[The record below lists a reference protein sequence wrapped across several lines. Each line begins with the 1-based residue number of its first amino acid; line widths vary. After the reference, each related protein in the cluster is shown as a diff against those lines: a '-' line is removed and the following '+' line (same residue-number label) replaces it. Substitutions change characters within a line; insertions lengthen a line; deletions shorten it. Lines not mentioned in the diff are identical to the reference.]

1 MVVGWSVWVAESSSR
16 SRAICILVCSDQI
29 ALSLPSLFQSVVDPV
44 AGTPSFTAAAVA
56 AKYFPTATLTAAL
69 LVRSAGDAAGLPLV
83 EFVNQSTCTIVSTE
97 SVEANPPAG
106 IGLALDVGLACVPS
120 NPRALGDGCVLQ
132 RDVVPQINATIR
144 EAIARRPILKPLLPA
159 NWSADVDRLLANLSG
174 SGLIPDVAACPV
186 ASKGSNVSHDL
197 QVRGEEKDR
206 EERGKRMMFFSSS
219 LFSWVCSSLLWVT
232 LSWMCVLYACAV
244 AHQINQVYSH
254 MMCLPLLLCPPTVSS
269 PPLCPPLRQRFVAI
283 VNAAVAPAFPQC
295 RVSSLSFPAG
305 IVDTV
310 RKVRMDLLSRT
321 LFLALSF

>member
-132 RDVVPQINATIR
+132 RDVVPQINVTIR

-206 EERGKRMMFFSSS
+206 EERGKRMMFFSLLVGVFFSS
-219 LFSWVCSSLLWVT
+219 LGHFVVDVCVVRVCCSAS
-232 LSWMCVLYACAV
+232 
-244 AHQINQVYSH
+244 NQSGILTYD
-254 MMCLPLLLCPPTVSS
+254 VSS
-269 PPLCPPLRQRFVAI
+269 PPPLSSYCVFPSPLSSSSAAVRCDRQRGCGAGLPPMSCVF
-283 VNAAVAPAFPQC
+283 AVVPCGDRGYSAQGTFGPV
-295 RVSSLSFPAG
+295 VSHP
-305 IVDTV
+305 
-310 RKVRMDLLSRT
+310 